1 MGKNNTS
8 GRGFSSAS
16 MRKFREESYKK
27 TLNRQKNQ
35 AACTKNN
42 IIKDEKSRLWQI
54 QQTEK

>member
-8 GRGFSSAS
+8 GRGFSSRS
-16 MRKFREESYKK
+16 MRQFRIDDYRK

-35 AACTKNN
+35 EACTRNN

-54 QQTEK
+54 QQTAK